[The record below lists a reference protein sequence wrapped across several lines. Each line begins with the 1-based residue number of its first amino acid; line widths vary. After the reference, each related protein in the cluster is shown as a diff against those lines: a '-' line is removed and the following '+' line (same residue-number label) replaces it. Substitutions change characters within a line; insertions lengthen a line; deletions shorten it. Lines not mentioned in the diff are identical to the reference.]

1 MIEILPPLGTYKNDT
16 WRILLVKCYINNSVR
31 LRSCIRNINKHFWRY
46 CQGGSQYLSIYRLHG
61 IILASIISLIDLSA
75 TLWLFVVVTGKC
87 FVRPESPIAHH
98 SFPRFT
104 SRFISTRLL
113 GFLNRQVSK
122 KSNRRDLR
130 MIFNQLVDEP
140 FAQASER
147 YHGLMTDLPTASME
161 DWEFTKGFYCGLSQ
175 EAKEHIDTLLE
186 EHSLCSTLKKYVLSS
201 RSFLLAKGRVRSM
214 V

>member
-1 MIEILPPLGTYKNDT
+1 MVVCGGHREVFCQTRVTDSSPLIPEVYVEI
-16 WRILLVKCYINNSVR
+16 
-31 LRSCIRNINKHFWRY
+31 
-46 CQGGSQYLSIYRLHG
+46 YL
-61 IILASIISLIDLSA
+61 D
-75 TLWLFVVVTGKC
+75 K
-87 FVRPESPIAHH
+87 
-98 SFPRFT
+98 T
-104 SRFISTRLL
+104 SRISH
-113 GFLNRQVSK
+113 RQVSK

-161 DWEFTKGFYCGLSQ
+161 DWEFTKGFYCRLSQ
-175 EAKEHIDTLLE
+175 EANEHIDTLLE